1 MKKARRFMAMLLF
14 LTLCIIPLSLSVQAY
29 DDCDAVIMTRSDHT
43 EIVSCP
49 HCGSD
54 DYVVES
60 MSSTYIKY
68 IGTEAV
74 CYAKYYYTLYMRCW
88 TCQGTGTENNVL
100 WMTFTHS
107 NIHYTTEVHNGREIT
122 AWHCP
127 TCDYYH
133 N

>member
-14 LTLCIIPLSLSVQAY
+14 LTLCIIPLSLSVQAHEPL
-29 DDCDAVIMTRSDHT
+29 DGDAAMYNNRAAHIICSNCGHNGFNIISYGTLMS
-43 EIVSCP
+43 ENVS
-49 HCGSD
+49 
-54 DYVVES
+54 
-60 MSSTYIKY
+60 SST
-68 IGTEAV
+68 V
-74 CYAKYYYTLYMRCW
+74 CYRKYYDVVTAECGICNTSITLEDVIVATYP
-88 TCQGTGTENNVL
+88 
-100 WMTFTHS
+100 HS